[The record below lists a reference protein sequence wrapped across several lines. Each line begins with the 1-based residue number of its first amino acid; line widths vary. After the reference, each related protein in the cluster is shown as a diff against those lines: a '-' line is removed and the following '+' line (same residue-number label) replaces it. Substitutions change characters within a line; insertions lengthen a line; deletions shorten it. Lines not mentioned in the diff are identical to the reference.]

1 MSELVVWRRLPLVE
15 SDCLVELPEELD
27 CLVELPELRV
37 LLVVLLVEEELPEL
51 VQAAIEKA
59 NAPAIVKII
68 PFLSNAFLN
77 ESFFLVLFSVFN
89 VFINLH
95 PFLICYADLCSA

>member
-1 MSELVVWRRLPLVE
+1 M
-15 SDCLVELPEELD
+15 
-27 CLVELPELRV
+27 ELPELRV
-37 LLVVLLVEEELPEL
+37 LLDAALDCEELPEL